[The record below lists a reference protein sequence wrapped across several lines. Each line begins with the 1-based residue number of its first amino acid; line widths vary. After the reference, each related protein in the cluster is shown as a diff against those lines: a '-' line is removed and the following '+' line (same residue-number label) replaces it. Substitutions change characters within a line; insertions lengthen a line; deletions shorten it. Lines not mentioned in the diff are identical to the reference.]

1 MPGPRPR
8 GAVVRALEGVV
19 AAAEWVAVTLLV
31 TMVVVVCLAVLYRYV
46 LDRALVWYDE
56 FASYVLVWLT
66 FVGAVAASWRGRQI
80 SFELIQDR
88 VRPGTRRALRL
99 VAELCVL
106 VFHALIVVYGW
117 NLMDRMGEET
127 AVSLLWIKMSWVYAV
142 LPATAA
148 LMALVSVYRIF
159 LLLVGAPEPQGGE
172 PWSGSSS
179 E

>member
-1 MPGPRPR
+1 M
-8 GAVVRALEGVV
+8 RALERIV

-31 TMVVVVCLAVLYRYV
+31 AMVVVVSLAVLYRYA

-88 VRPGTRRALRL
+88 VGPAARRALRL
-99 VAELCVL
+99 LSELCVL
-106 VFHALIVVYGW
+106 AFHALIVVYGW

-142 LPATAA
+142 LPASAL
-148 LMALVSVYRIF
+148 LMALVSVHRIF
-159 LLLVGAPEPQGGE
+159 SLLVGAPEPEGGE